1 MHGKRYALP
10 IVTCLLQFGCSKSG
24 QETVVTPY
32 VHAEPLPQSAPR
44 AATPL
49 ATQRDTRPIIA
60 AFGDSL
66 SEGFGADPGKSF
78 PDYLQKALDRGGFR
92 YRVVNLGISGDTT
105 TGGLGRIGSVIEIKP
120 QIVILELGGND
131 GLRGVPVSQTKA
143 NLEQMI
149 QLLQKSGTKV
159 VLAGM
164 SLPPNYGAQYIKAFE
179 NVYKDLAAKYGVT
192 LVPFLLSDIA
202 NQLPSRPD
210 LIQRDG
216 IHPTAAGN
224 EIVAQTVLGVIRP
237 LLKK

>member
-1 MHGKRYALP
+1 MHGKPYALL
-10 IVTCLLQFGCSKSG
+10 IVTCLLQFGF
-24 QETVVTPY
+24 
-32 VHAEPLPQSAPR
+32 AEPVRAGSARP
-44 AATPL
+44 
-49 ATQRDTRPIIA
+49 DSRPILA
-60 AFGDSL
+60 VFGDSL

-78 PDYLQKALDRGGFR
+78 PDYLQKTLDRQGFR

-105 TGGLGRIGSVIEIKP
+105 TGGLGRISSVIQMKP

-131 GLRGVPVSQTKA
+131 GLRGVPVSRTRA

-149 QLLQKSGTKV
+149 QLLQKGGARV

-164 SLPPNYGAQYIKAFE
+164 SLPPNYGPQYIRTFE
-179 NVYKDLAAKYGVT
+179 KIYKDLAATYHAT
-192 LVPFLLSDIA
+192 LIPFLLSDIA
-202 NQLPSRPD
+202 SRIASHPE

-224 EIVAQTVLGVIRP
+224 EIVAQTVFKAVRP

>member
-1 MHGKRYALP
+1 MHGKLYALL
-10 IVTCLLQFGCSKSG
+10 IVTCLLQFGCSKNG
-24 QETVVTPY
+24 QETVAPSL
-32 VHAEPLPQSAPR
+32 HAEPLPQPAAR
-44 AATPL
+44 TATPS
-49 ATQRDTRPIIA
+49 DTRPIIA
-60 AFGDSL
+60 VFGDSL

-78 PDYLQKALDRGGFR
+78 PDYLQKALDRAGYR
-92 YRVVNLGISGDTT
+92 YRIVNLGISGDTT
-105 TGGLGRIGSVIEIKP
+105 TGGLGRVGSAIELKP

-164 SLPPNYGAQYIKAFE
+164 SLPPNYGPQYIKTFE
-179 NVYKDLAAKYGVT
+179 NVYRDLAAKYGVT
-192 LVPFLLSDIA
+192 LIPFLLSDIA
-202 NQLPSRPD
+202 SQMPSRPD

-224 EIVAQTVLGVIRP
+224 EVVAQTVLRVIRP